1 MAEKYI
7 VRLTAEE
14 RQQLEEIT
22 RKGTTQAYR
31 ILHANILLKAD
42 ANADNW
48 GNDQIAG
55 AYGCHQGTVGNI
67 RKRFV
72 TEGLEA
78 ALKRKPQ
85 KVLSRQLIFDGRAEA
100 QLIALSL
107 SSPPEGYSGWSLRL
121 LADKLVEL
129 EIVDEVSH
137 ETVRSTLKKMKSN
150 LI

>member
-7 VRLTAEE
+7 VRLTTEE

-31 ILHANILLKAD
+31 IRHANILLKAD
-42 ANADNW
+42 VEKDRW
-48 GNDQIAG
+48 SDDQIAE
-55 AYGCHQGTVGNI
+55 AYGCHQGTVGNV

-72 TEGLEA
+72 LEGLEA
-78 ALKRKPQ
+78 ALERKPQ
-85 KVLSRQLIFDGRAEA
+85 SAPSRQRTFDGRTEA

-107 SSPPEGYSGWSLRL
+107 SSPPEGHSGWSLRL

-137 ETVRSTLKKMKSN
+137 ETIRSTLKKMKSN

>member
-7 VRLTAEE
+7 IRLTTEE

-31 ILHANILLKAD
+31 IRHANILLRSD
-42 ANADNW
+42 AEGDDW
-48 GNDQIAG
+48 SNDQIAE
-55 AYGCHQGTVGNI
+55 AYDCHQGTVGNV

-72 TEGLEA
+72 LEGLEA

-85 KVLSRQLIFDGRAEA
+85 SAPSRQRTFDGRTEA

-107 SSPPEGYSGWSLRL
+107 SSPPEGRSGWSLRL

-137 ETVRSTLKKMKSN
+137 ETIRSTLKKTKLN
-150 LI
+150 PT